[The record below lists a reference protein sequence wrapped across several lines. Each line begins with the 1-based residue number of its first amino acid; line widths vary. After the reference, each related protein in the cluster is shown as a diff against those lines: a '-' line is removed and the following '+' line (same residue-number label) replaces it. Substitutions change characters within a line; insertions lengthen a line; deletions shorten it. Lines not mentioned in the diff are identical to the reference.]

1 MKISAIIPCYNE
13 EITIKQV
20 IEDIRKYCNEC
31 EIYVFDNNSTDNLRQ
46 TICNCFLHLKFL
58 LNNK

>member
-31 EIYVFDNNSTDNLRQ
+31 EIYVFKPFYRTKYKIFRN
-46 TICNCFLHLKFL
+46 I
-58 LNNK
+58 